1 MGIRQYDGL
10 RGTEDMRVWSGQR
23 AYDGLG
29 YPPSVVHAGNK
40 NRGYAG
46 LGQGEGEMGAAIL
59 GGLLTATMV
68 GVVGGLI
75 FSLSTRI
82 LPVKTTTK

>member
-1 MGIRQYDGL
+1 
-10 RGTEDMRVWSGQR
+10 
-23 AYDGLG
+23 
-29 YPPSVVHAGNK
+29 
-40 NRGYAG
+40 
-46 LGQGEGEMGAAIL
+46 MGAAIL